1 MKYVITESKLFD
13 VIYQYFDDYLNINE
27 IDLVYGPSIDD
38 DGYIDNDIAN
48 EDYLIFYTGGD
59 WNGEEN
65 TDIVFNYFTVNYY
78 KNESGSWKD
87 KAPILEVMGGYGE
100 HLDNLFNELWK
111 KPMAKWFQ
119 NNFNLPVKTVSTYY

>member
-27 IDLVYGPSIDD
+27 IDLVYGPSFDD
-38 DGYIDNDIAN
+38 DGYFDNDIEN

-78 KNESGSWKD
+78 KNEFGSWKD

-100 HLDNLFNELWK
+100 HLDNLFNEQWK